1 MQDAFHEKDDIVLM
15 AATGLEGGC
24 VANGSTCGIASGGA
38 LGIALMN
45 DHHLKNN
52 GNGAEAAV
60 LKSVGNYMDWF
71 HHTYSTTQCRERN
84 KVDFHSVSGQLKYFL
99 SARKI
104 IRCML
109 MAGGALNYL
118 TLNHSNRLSGND
130 IKGHDGCTP
139 SCHCAQEVL
148 SIVREKTGVGNDR
161 LERLSIVF
169 DGGIGLKGGLC
180 GAVAGSL
187 LAMNLIHG
195 FNLRHMGYTS
205 NVKKFFIG
213 HINLIKKKPGKSI
226 DSFSIGKEMVNQFK
240 KTAGSIE
247 CSQITGQHFSSIET
261 FNKYIEASE
270 TCKNL
275 IRLSADIAARAIEN
289 NRGLNQNLYI

>member
-1 MQDAFHEKDDIVLM
+1 M

-45 DHHLKNN
+45 DHHLQNN
-52 GNGAEAAV
+52 GSCAEAAV
-60 LKSVGNYMDWF
+60 LKSVGSYMDWF
-71 HHTYSTTQCRERN
+71 HDTYSTTQCRERN
-84 KVDFHSVSGQLKYFL
+84 KVDFHSVSGQLKYFF

-118 TLNHSNRLSGND
+118 TLNHNNRLSDTD
-130 IKGHDGCTP
+130 INSHDGCPP
-139 SCHCAQEVL
+139 SCHCAREVL
-148 SIVREKTGVGNDR
+148 SLVRKKTGVGNDR

-180 GAVAGSL
+180 GAVAGSI
-187 LAMNLIHG
+187 LAINLIHG
-195 FNLRHMGYTS
+195 FNLRHMGYAS
-205 NVKKFFIG
+205 NVKKFFTG
-213 HINLIKKKPGKSI
+213 HINLIKKTTGNSI

-247 CSQITGQHFSSIET
+247 CSQITGQHFDSIET
-261 FNKYIEASE
+261 FNQYIEASE

-289 NRGLNQNLYI
+289 TRSLNQNLYT

>member
-1 MQDAFHEKDDIVLM
+1 MQDAVHEKDDIVLM

-52 GNGAEAAV
+52 GSGAEAAV

-71 HHTYSTTQCRERN
+71 HDTYSTTQCRERN
-84 KVDFHSVSGQLKYFL
+84 KVDFHSVSGQLKYFF

-109 MAGGALNYL
+109 MAGGAMNYL
-118 TLNHSNRLSGND
+118 TLNHNNRLSDTD
-130 IKGHDGCTP
+130 IKGHDGCPP
-139 SCHCAQEVL
+139 SCHCAREVL
-148 SIVREKTGVGNDR
+148 SLVRKKTGVGNDR
-161 LERLSIVF
+161 LERLSFVF

-180 GAVAGSL
+180 GAVAGSI
-187 LAMNLIHG
+187 LAINLIHG

-205 NVKKFFIG
+205 NVKKFFTG
-213 HINLIKKKPGKSI
+213 HINLIKKTPGNSI

-247 CSQITGQHFSSIET
+247 CSQITGQHFDSIET
-261 FNKYIEASE
+261 FNQYIEASE
-270 TCKNL
+270 TCENL

-289 NRGLNQNLYI
+289 TRGLNQNLYI